1 MAKKKSAGCGNI
13 VVIMCMM
20 KIMNIM
26 YVILI

>member
-1 MAKKKSAGCGNI
+1 MAKKKKRRGANI

>member
-1 MAKKKSAGCGNI
+1 MAKKKSEGANI